1 MLSAAFKIQ
10 YSNNIK
16 GKNSMQTPRLPKYL
30 MLSSFALLTAT
41 TSLIFNDH
49 EIKADTAENTAATA
63 VSTTVSNTVVLN
75 STAQTDIASSAVA
88 DNTASLSDS
97 ASSAVGEQRASS
109 SADVLTEVTTPD
121 TGNVTQSDA
130 SWTLKGL
137 GNYTFA
143 QVDYYNSNQTAQP
156 AGQLSINASGQPH
169 SYFPNAQYARIT
181 VSRGSETLFD
191 QTFIGD
197 QNYRFK
203 QTLQLQAGDIL
214 SIEHAEAKTR
224 YTTNND
230 ATMKTSALG
239 DLSRFVFVVANNL
252 SLKNISDYAY
262 LDVKTKQLID
272 NGALAFGASASDV
285 ATLQNQLDNQQ
296 ADLTTEQRALLQTR
310 LDQAKAL
317 LANTT
322 NSINVGQTMTYQ
334 GFVLS
339 PDASIMQTNKEG
351 RYMGTYHDRQSLGMV
366 LSDGA
371 TLKIRR
377 IDNGYSGSV
386 SIQLIGDSSKKIVTQ
401 SVGTDWV
408 EITANGDD
416 AAVFLRTPENAQ
428 TTGPLLEYELVSGT
442 AKELPVFT
450 ADSDQAAVLKQWDQS
465 KAAFALMDANN
476 IEILIPYQDI
486 KTVKNTDMN
495 SLIDQYDNQVFKL
508 YDELTGIPTNTV
520 RDQPVKGRYFAF
532 ADQDGIGAAYW
543 SVNYTAANSS
553 SIASYLTINWLP
565 LHEIGHGYEV
575 PASDMYIIDSFN
587 NIYGTLY
594 QSQFNSNFTTG
605 SWIFGTSKDSIVQSV
620 VDSVLTKK
628 QSWADLG
635 YRERL
640 VLWMNLAYNLEGTD
654 AFKYFNI
661 DHRAN
666 AVAGKT
672 VNQIGKD
679 WISVYAQHYKLNV
692 TPFFATMGVSV
703 DDVTALN
710 SLNYPAVAMLT
721 QVVPDDQLTTVMQK
735 LGWDQDF
742 LKSKVA
748 LITNEQ
754 LAQTGLTSHIIL
766 NLSNADKLIGSSIKL
781 MNGTQTIAT
790 IPVTSN
796 TVDLGTL
803 ANGIYTL
810 TTDNPNVKLTD
821 QYLYVKEDATVNE
834 TVTSS
839 SQILPSIASLFTDDT
854 YQKLADTATVELINN
869 ARSMLDDLQN
879 ETIKNANEQL
889 LERADGLIGQ
899 WEFNGYGGSFASY
912 RYLNNDGTLLATF
925 TNRQPNTN
933 YGANTYVTVT
943 VTDANGNQT
952 YQKIFYGNVAE
963 TAGTTAI
970 KLNAGDILTFDTHDG
985 MQLVAPESLKGSN
998 SRKFVY
1004 EVTKNLHLRL
1014 AGTNSQ
1020 PIITAPATVTIK
1032 QGSTFDPLADVTA
1045 TDADDGTI
1053 TLTAA
1058 NVAGTVDVNTPGT
1071 YFITH
1076 TVTDSDGAISEPVT
1090 TIVTVEAVKTQITI
1104 NYVADDQNETQVA
1117 SQTLTGDMSTTQSYT
1132 ISIPENYEL
1141 VGSDL
1146 PADGLLTFNKQPT
1159 TYTVHLKTAVKASD
1173 TPADPG
1179 SNTPS
1184 DSGSQS
1190 AALPGDTP
1198 ADSSNS
1204 AADKPSVPDSSSSA
1218 DTPADSSSDT
1228 PSDSGSQSAALPGDT
1243 PADSSNSAADKPSVP
1258 DSSSSADTPADSS
1271 SDTPSDSGSQS
1282 AALPGDTPADSN
1294 GSAAD
1299 KPSVPDFSSSVADTP
1314 ADPGSDTPS
1323 DSGSQSAALP
1333 GDTPADSNNS
1343 AADKPSVP
1351 DSGSSVADT
1360 PSPLVIADN
1369 STNPTVAIDQTSA
1382 ASTSNRPANQATA
1395 NQQLPQT
1402 GNKNSAL
1409 LGLGLSALAAML
1421 GIGGKRLKRD

>member
-88 DNTASLSDS
+88 DDTASLSDS
-97 ASSAVGEQRASS
+97 ASSAASEQRASS

-339 PDASIMQTNKEG
+339 PDASITQTNKEG

-408 EITANGDD
+408 EITANGD

-679 WISVYAQHYKLNV
+679 WISVYAQHYQLNV

-834 TVTSS
+834 TVASS

-889 LERADGLIGQ
+889 LERADGLGQ

-1014 AGTNSQ
+1014 ADTNSQ

-1032 QGSTFDPLADVTA
+1032 QGGTFDPLADVMA

-1071 YFITH
+1071 YSITY
-1076 TVTDSDGAISEPVT
+1076 TVTDSDGAISDPVT

-1117 SQTLTGDMSTTQSYT
+1117 SQTLTGDMGTTQSYT

-1179 SNTPS
+1179 SNTTS

-1190 AALPGDTP
+1190 AALP
-1198 ADSSNS
+1198 N
-1204 AADKPSVPDSSSSA
+1204 
-1218 DTPADSSSDT
+1218 
-1228 PSDSGSQSAALPGDT
+1228 
-1243 PADSSNSAADKPSVP
+1243 
-1258 DSSSSADTPADSS
+1258 
-1271 SDTPSDSGSQS
+1271 
-1282 AALPGDTPADSN
+1282 DTPADSN

-1314 ADPGSDTPS
+1314 
-1323 DSGSQSAALP
+1323 
-1333 GDTPADSNNS
+1333 
-1343 AADKPSVP
+1343 
-1351 DSGSSVADT
+1351 
-1360 PSPLVIADN
+1360 SPLVIADN
-1369 STNPTVAIDQTSA
+1369 STNPTVAIDQTSEA
-1382 ASTSNRPANQATA
+1382 GTSNRPANQATA

>member
-1 MLSAAFKIQ
+1 
-10 YSNNIK
+10 
-16 GKNSMQTPRLPKYL
+16 
-30 MLSSFALLTAT
+30 
-41 TSLIFNDH
+41 
-49 EIKADTAENTAATA
+49 
-63 VSTTVSNTVVLN
+63 
-75 STAQTDIASSAVA
+75 
-88 DNTASLSDS
+88 
-97 ASSAVGEQRASS
+97 
-109 SADVLTEVTTPD
+109 
-121 TGNVTQSDA
+121 
-130 SWTLKGL
+130 
-137 GNYTFA
+137 
-143 QVDYYNSNQTAQP
+143 
-156 AGQLSINASGQPH
+156 
-169 SYFPNAQYARIT
+169 
-181 VSRGSETLFD
+181 
-191 QTFIGD
+191 
-197 QNYRFK
+197 
-203 QTLQLQAGDIL
+203 
-214 SIEHAEAKTR
+214 
-224 YTTNND
+224 
-230 ATMKTSALG
+230 
-239 DLSRFVFVVANNL
+239 
-252 SLKNISDYAY
+252 
-262 LDVKTKQLID
+262 
-272 NGALAFGASASDV
+272 
-285 ATLQNQLDNQQ
+285 
-296 ADLTTEQRALLQTR
+296 
-310 LDQAKAL
+310 
-317 LANTT
+317 
-322 NSINVGQTMTYQ
+322 
-334 GFVLS
+334 
-339 PDASIMQTNKEG
+339 
-351 RYMGTYHDRQSLGMV
+351 
-366 LSDGA
+366 
-371 TLKIRR
+371 
-377 IDNGYSGSV
+377 
-386 SIQLIGDSSKKIVTQ
+386 
-401 SVGTDWV
+401 
-408 EITANGDD
+408 
-416 AAVFLRTPENAQ
+416 
-428 TTGPLLEYELVSGT
+428 
-442 AKELPVFT
+442 
-450 ADSDQAAVLKQWDQS
+450 
-465 KAAFALMDANN
+465 
-476 IEILIPYQDI
+476 
-486 KTVKNTDMN
+486 
-495 SLIDQYDNQVFKL
+495 
-508 YDELTGIPTNTV
+508 
-520 RDQPVKGRYFAF
+520 
-532 ADQDGIGAAYW
+532 
-543 SVNYTAANSS
+543 
-553 SIASYLTINWLP
+553 
-565 LHEIGHGYEV
+565 
-575 PASDMYIIDSFN
+575 
-587 NIYGTLY
+587 
-594 QSQFNSNFTTG
+594 
-605 SWIFGTSKDSIVQSV
+605 
-620 VDSVLTKK
+620 
-628 QSWADLG
+628 
-635 YRERL
+635 
-640 VLWMNLAYNLEGTD
+640 MNLAYNLEGTD

-679 WISVYAQHYKLNV
+679 WISVYAQHYQLNV

-742 LKSKVA
+742 LKSKVS

-766 NLSNADKLIGSSIKL
+766 NLRNADKLIGSSIKL
-781 MNGTQTIAT
+781 MNVTQTIAT

-834 TVTSS
+834 AVASS

-854 YQKLADTATVELINN
+854 YQKLADTATVELIKN

-889 LERADGLIGQ
+889 LERADGLIDQ

-952 YQKIFYGNVAE
+952 YQKIFYGNIAE

-1032 QGSTFDPLADVTA
+1032 QGGTFDPLADVMA
-1045 TDADDGTI
+1045 TDADDGTL

-1071 YFITH
+1071 YSITY
-1076 TVTDSDGAISEPVT
+1076 TVTDSDGAISDPVT

-1117 SQTLTGDMSTTQSYT
+1117 SQTLTGDMGTTQSYT

-1146 PADGLLTFNKQPT
+1146 PADGLLTFNKQPII
-1159 TYTVHLKTAVKASD
+1159 YTVHLKTAVKASD
-1173 TPADPG
+1173 TPIDPG

-1190 AALPGDTP
+1190 AALPSDIP
-1198 ADSSNS
+1198 ADSNS
-1204 AADKPSVPDSSSSA
+1204 SAA
-1218 DTPADSSSDT
+1218 DTPADPSSDT
-1228 PSDSGSQSAALPGDT
+1228 PSDSGSQSVALP
-1243 PADSSNSAADKPSVP
+1243 N
-1258 DSSSSADTPADSS
+1258 
-1271 SDTPSDSGSQS
+1271 
-1282 AALPGDTPADSN
+1282 
-1294 GSAAD
+1294 
-1299 KPSVPDFSSSVADTP
+1299 
-1314 ADPGSDTPS
+1314 
-1323 DSGSQSAALP
+1323 
-1333 GDTPADSNNS
+1333 DTPADSNNS

-1369 STNPTVAIDQTSA
+1369 STNQTVAIDQTSA

-1395 NQQLPQT
+1395 NQQLPHT
-1402 GNKNSAL
+1402 GNQNSAL

-1421 GIGGKRLKRD
+1421 GIGGKRLKQD

>member
-1 MLSAAFKIQ
+1 
-10 YSNNIK
+10 
-16 GKNSMQTPRLPKYL
+16 
-30 MLSSFALLTAT
+30 
-41 TSLIFNDH
+41 
-49 EIKADTAENTAATA
+49 
-63 VSTTVSNTVVLN
+63 
-75 STAQTDIASSAVA
+75 
-88 DNTASLSDS
+88 
-97 ASSAVGEQRASS
+97 
-109 SADVLTEVTTPD
+109 
-121 TGNVTQSDA
+121 
-130 SWTLKGL
+130 
-137 GNYTFA
+137 
-143 QVDYYNSNQTAQP
+143 
-156 AGQLSINASGQPH
+156 
-169 SYFPNAQYARIT
+169 
-181 VSRGSETLFD
+181 
-191 QTFIGD
+191 
-197 QNYRFK
+197 
-203 QTLQLQAGDIL
+203 
-214 SIEHAEAKTR
+214 
-224 YTTNND
+224 
-230 ATMKTSALG
+230 MKTSALG

-272 NGALAFGASASDV
+272 NGALSASDV

-339 PDASIMQTNKEG
+339 PDASITQTNKEG

-408 EITANGDD
+408 EITANGD

-679 WISVYAQHYKLNV
+679 WISVYAQHYQLNV

-834 TVTSS
+834 AVASS

-952 YQKIFYGNVAE
+952 YHFYGNVAE

-985 MQLVAPESLKGSN
+985 MQLVAPESLKDSN

-1032 QGSTFDPLADVTA
+1032 QGGTFDPLADVMA

-1071 YFITH
+1071 YSITY

-1117 SQTLTGDMSTTQSYT
+1117 SQTLTGDMGTTQSYT

-1146 PADGLLTFNKQPT
+1146 PADGLLTFNKQPII
-1159 TYTVHLKTAVKASD
+1159 YTVHLKTAVKASD
-1173 TPADPG
+1173 TPIDPG

-1190 AALPGDTP
+1190 AALPSDIP
-1198 ADSSNS
+1198 ADSNS
-1204 AADKPSVPDSSSSA
+1204 SAA
-1218 DTPADSSSDT
+1218 DTPADPSSDT

-1243 PADSSNSAADKPSVP
+1243 PADSSNSAAD
-1258 DSSSSADTPADSS
+1258 T
-1271 SDTPSDSGSQS
+1271 
-1282 AALPGDTPADSN
+1282 
-1294 GSAAD
+1294 
-1299 KPSVPDFSSSVADTP
+1299 
-1314 ADPGSDTPS
+1314 
-1323 DSGSQSAALP
+1323 
-1333 GDTPADSNNS
+1333 
-1343 AADKPSVP
+1343 PSVP

-1369 STNPTVAIDQTSA
+1369 STNQTVAIDQTSA

-1402 GNKNSAL
+1402 GNQNSAL
-1409 LGLGLSALAAML
+1409 LGLVPSALAAML
-1421 GIGGKRLKRD
+1421 GIGGKRLKQD

>member
-1 MLSAAFKIQ
+1 
-10 YSNNIK
+10 
-16 GKNSMQTPRLPKYL
+16 
-30 MLSSFALLTAT
+30 
-41 TSLIFNDH
+41 
-49 EIKADTAENTAATA
+49 
-63 VSTTVSNTVVLN
+63 
-75 STAQTDIASSAVA
+75 
-88 DNTASLSDS
+88 
-97 ASSAVGEQRASS
+97 
-109 SADVLTEVTTPD
+109 
-121 TGNVTQSDA
+121 
-130 SWTLKGL
+130 
-137 GNYTFA
+137 
-143 QVDYYNSNQTAQP
+143 
-156 AGQLSINASGQPH
+156 
-169 SYFPNAQYARIT
+169 
-181 VSRGSETLFD
+181 
-191 QTFIGD
+191 
-197 QNYRFK
+197 
-203 QTLQLQAGDIL
+203 
-214 SIEHAEAKTR
+214 
-224 YTTNND
+224 
-230 ATMKTSALG
+230 
-239 DLSRFVFVVANNL
+239 
-252 SLKNISDYAY
+252 
-262 LDVKTKQLID
+262 
-272 NGALAFGASASDV
+272 
-285 ATLQNQLDNQQ
+285 
-296 ADLTTEQRALLQTR
+296 
-310 LDQAKAL
+310 
-317 LANTT
+317 
-322 NSINVGQTMTYQ
+322 
-334 GFVLS
+334 
-339 PDASIMQTNKEG
+339 
-351 RYMGTYHDRQSLGMV
+351 
-366 LSDGA
+366 
-371 TLKIRR
+371 
-377 IDNGYSGSV
+377 
-386 SIQLIGDSSKKIVTQ
+386 
-401 SVGTDWV
+401 
-408 EITANGDD
+408 
-416 AAVFLRTPENAQ
+416 
-428 TTGPLLEYELVSGT
+428 
-442 AKELPVFT
+442 
-450 ADSDQAAVLKQWDQS
+450 
-465 KAAFALMDANN
+465 
-476 IEILIPYQDI
+476 
-486 KTVKNTDMN
+486 
-495 SLIDQYDNQVFKL
+495 
-508 YDELTGIPTNTV
+508 
-520 RDQPVKGRYFAF
+520 
-532 ADQDGIGAAYW
+532 
-543 SVNYTAANSS
+543 
-553 SIASYLTINWLP
+553 
-565 LHEIGHGYEV
+565 
-575 PASDMYIIDSFN
+575 MYIIDSFN

-594 QSQFNSNFTTG
+594 QSQYNSNFTTG

-661 DHRAN
+661 DHRTN

-679 WISVYAQHYKLNV
+679 WISVYAQHYQLNL

-810 TTDNPNVKLTD
+810 TTDNPNIKLTD

-834 TVTSS
+834 AVASS

-854 YQKLADTATVELINN
+854 YQKLADTTMVELINN

-889 LERADGLIGQ
+889 LERAAGLIDQ

-933 YGANTYVTVT
+933 YGANTYVT

-1004 EVTKNLHLRL
+1004 VVTKNLHLRL

-1032 QGSTFDPLADVTA
+1032 QGGTFDPLAAGTA

-1071 YFITH
+1071 YSITY

-1090 TIVTVEAVKTQITI
+1090 TIVTVEAAKTQITI

-1117 SQTLTGDMSTTQSYT
+1117 SQTLTCDIGTTQSYT
-1132 ISIPENYEL
+1132 VSIPENYEL

-1190 AALPGDTP
+1190 AVLPGDTP
-1198 ADSSNS
+1198 ADSNSS
-1204 AADKPSVPDSSSSA
+1204 AADKPSVPDSSSS
-1218 DTPADSSSDT
+1218 
-1228 PSDSGSQSAALPGDT
+1228 
-1243 PADSSNSAADKPSVP
+1243 
-1258 DSSSSADTPADSS
+1258 
-1271 SDTPSDSGSQS
+1271 
-1282 AALPGDTPADSN
+1282 
-1294 GSAAD
+1294 
-1299 KPSVPDFSSSVADTP
+1299 
-1314 ADPGSDTPS
+1314 
-1323 DSGSQSAALP
+1323 
-1333 GDTPADSNNS
+1333 
-1343 AADKPSVP
+1343 
-1351 DSGSSVADT
+1351 DT

-1369 STNPTVAIDQTSA
+1369 STNPTVAIDQISA
-1382 ASTSNRPANQATA
+1382 ASTSNRSTNQATA

-1402 GNKNSAL
+1402 GNQNSAL

>member
-1 MLSAAFKIQ
+1 M
-10 YSNNIK
+10 
-16 GKNSMQTPRLPKYL
+16 
-30 MLSSFALLTAT
+30 
-41 TSLIFNDH
+41 
-49 EIKADTAENTAATA
+49 
-63 VSTTVSNTVVLN
+63 
-75 STAQTDIASSAVA
+75 
-88 DNTASLSDS
+88 
-97 ASSAVGEQRASS
+97 
-109 SADVLTEVTTPD
+109 TEVTTPD

-169 SYFPNAQYARIT
+169 SYFPNAQYAHIT
-181 VSRGSETLFD
+181 VSRGSKTLFD

-203 QTLQLQAGDIL
+203 QTLQLQAGDVL

-224 YTTNND
+224 YTTNDD

-239 DLSRFVFVVANNL
+239 DLSRFVFVMANNL

-262 LDVKTKQLID
+262 LDVKTKQLIY

-285 ATLQNQLDNQQ
+285 AALQNQLDNQQ
-296 ADLTTEQRALLQTR
+296 ADLTTEQRALLQIR

-334 GFVLS
+334 DFVLS
-339 PDASIMQTNKEG
+339 PDASITQTNKEG

-377 IDNGYSGSV
+377 IDNGYSGGV
-386 SIQLIGDSSKKIVTQ
+386 SIQLIGNSSKKIVKQ
-401 SVGTDWV
+401 SAGTDWV
-408 EITANGDD
+408 EITANGD
-416 AAVFLRTPENAQ
+416 AAVFLRTPKNAQ

-450 ADSDQAAVLKQWDQS
+450 ADSDQVAVLKQWDQS

-486 KTVKNTDMN
+486 KTVKNTEMN

-508 YDELTGIPTNTV
+508 YGELTGIPTNTV
-520 RDQPVKGRYFAF
+520 RDQPVKGRYFTF

-575 PASDMYIIDSFN
+575 PVSDMYIIDSFN

-661 DHRAN
+661 DHRTN

-679 WISVYAQHYKLNV
+679 WISVYAQHYQLNV
-692 TPFFATMGVSV
+692 TPFFATMGVSF
-703 DDVTALN
+703 DDVTVLN

-742 LKSKVA
+742 LKSKVS

-766 NLSNADKLIGSSIKL
+766 NLRNADKLIGSSIKL

-834 TVTSS
+834 AVASS

-889 LERADGLIGQ
+889 LERAAGLIDQ

-1004 EVTKNLHLRL
+1004 EITKNLHLRL
-1014 AGTNSQ
+1014 ADTNSQ

-1032 QGSTFDPLADVTA
+1032 QGGTFDPLADVTA

-1071 YFITH
+1071 YSITY
-1076 TVTDSDGAISEPVT
+1076 TVTDSDGAISDPVT

-1117 SQTLTGDMSTTQSYT
+1117 SQTLTGDMGTMQSYT

-1179 SNTPS
+1179 SNTTS

-1190 AALPGDTP
+1190 AALP
-1198 ADSSNS
+1198 N
-1204 AADKPSVPDSSSSA
+1204 
-1218 DTPADSSSDT
+1218 
-1228 PSDSGSQSAALPGDT
+1228 
-1243 PADSSNSAADKPSVP
+1243 
-1258 DSSSSADTPADSS
+1258 
-1271 SDTPSDSGSQS
+1271 
-1282 AALPGDTPADSN
+1282 DTPADSN

-1299 KPSVPDFSSSVADTP
+1299 KPSVPDSSSSAADTP
-1314 ADPGSDTPS
+1314 ADSSSNTTS

-1333 GDTPADSNNS
+1333 NDTPADSNGS

-1351 DSGSSVADT
+1351 DSSSSAADT

-1369 STNPTVAIDQTSA
+1369 STNPTVAIDQTSE

>member
-1 MLSAAFKIQ
+1 
-10 YSNNIK
+10 
-16 GKNSMQTPRLPKYL
+16 
-30 MLSSFALLTAT
+30 
-41 TSLIFNDH
+41 
-49 EIKADTAENTAATA
+49 
-63 VSTTVSNTVVLN
+63 
-75 STAQTDIASSAVA
+75 
-88 DNTASLSDS
+88 
-97 ASSAVGEQRASS
+97 
-109 SADVLTEVTTPD
+109 
-121 TGNVTQSDA
+121 
-130 SWTLKGL
+130 
-137 GNYTFA
+137 
-143 QVDYYNSNQTAQP
+143 
-156 AGQLSINASGQPH
+156 
-169 SYFPNAQYARIT
+169 
-181 VSRGSETLFD
+181 
-191 QTFIGD
+191 
-197 QNYRFK
+197 
-203 QTLQLQAGDIL
+203 
-214 SIEHAEAKTR
+214 
-224 YTTNND
+224 
-230 ATMKTSALG
+230 MKTSALG

-339 PDASIMQTNKEG
+339 PDASITQTNKEG

-408 EITANGDD
+408 EITANGD

-679 WISVYAQHYKLNV
+679 WISVYAQHYQLNV

-754 LAQTGLTSHIIL
+754 LAQTGLTSHII
-766 NLSNADKLIGSSIKL
+766 
-781 MNGTQTIAT
+781 
-790 IPVTSN
+790 
-796 TVDLGTL
+796 
-803 ANGIYTL
+803 
-810 TTDNPNVKLTD
+810 
-821 QYLYVKEDATVNE
+821 
-834 TVTSS
+834 
-839 SQILPSIASLFTDDT
+839 
-854 YQKLADTATVELINN
+854 
-869 ARSMLDDLQN
+869 
-879 ETIKNANEQL
+879 
-889 LERADGLIGQ
+889 
-899 WEFNGYGGSFASY
+899 
-912 RYLNNDGTLLATF
+912 
-925 TNRQPNTN
+925 
-933 YGANTYVTVT
+933 
-943 VTDANGNQT
+943 
-952 YQKIFYGNVAE
+952 
-963 TAGTTAI
+963 
-970 KLNAGDILTFDTHDG
+970 
-985 MQLVAPESLKGSN
+985 
-998 SRKFVY
+998 
-1004 EVTKNLHLRL
+1004 
-1014 AGTNSQ
+1014 
-1020 PIITAPATVTIK
+1020 
-1032 QGSTFDPLADVTA
+1032 
-1045 TDADDGTI
+1045 
-1053 TLTAA
+1053 
-1058 NVAGTVDVNTPGT
+1058 
-1071 YFITH
+1071 
-1076 TVTDSDGAISEPVT
+1076 
-1090 TIVTVEAVKTQITI
+1090 
-1104 NYVADDQNETQVA
+1104 
-1117 SQTLTGDMSTTQSYT
+1117 
-1132 ISIPENYEL
+1132 
-1141 VGSDL
+1141 
-1146 PADGLLTFNKQPT
+1146 
-1159 TYTVHLKTAVKASD
+1159 
-1173 TPADPG
+1173 
-1179 SNTPS
+1179 
-1184 DSGSQS
+1184 
-1190 AALPGDTP
+1190 
-1198 ADSSNS
+1198 
-1204 AADKPSVPDSSSSA
+1204 
-1218 DTPADSSSDT
+1218 
-1228 PSDSGSQSAALPGDT
+1228 
-1243 PADSSNSAADKPSVP
+1243 
-1258 DSSSSADTPADSS
+1258 
-1271 SDTPSDSGSQS
+1271 
-1282 AALPGDTPADSN
+1282 
-1294 GSAAD
+1294 
-1299 KPSVPDFSSSVADTP
+1299 
-1314 ADPGSDTPS
+1314 
-1323 DSGSQSAALP
+1323 
-1333 GDTPADSNNS
+1333 
-1343 AADKPSVP
+1343 
-1351 DSGSSVADT
+1351 
-1360 PSPLVIADN
+1360 
-1369 STNPTVAIDQTSA
+1369 
-1382 ASTSNRPANQATA
+1382 
-1395 NQQLPQT
+1395 
-1402 GNKNSAL
+1402 
-1409 LGLGLSALAAML
+1409 
-1421 GIGGKRLKRD
+1421 

>member
-1 MLSAAFKIQ
+1 
-10 YSNNIK
+10 
-16 GKNSMQTPRLPKYL
+16 MQTPRLPKYL

-41 TSLIFNDH
+41 TSLIFNNH

-88 DNTASLSDS
+88 DDTASLSDS
-97 ASSAVGEQRASS
+97 ASSVAGEQRASS

-296 ADLTTEQRALLQTR
+296 ADLTTEQRAPLQTR
-310 LDQAKAL
+310 LDQAKTL

-339 PDASIMQTNKEG
+339 PDASITQTNKEG

-386 SIQLIGDSSKKIVTQ
+386 SIQLIGNSSKKIVTQ

-408 EITANGDD
+408 EITANGD

-428 TTGPLLEYELVSGT
+428 TTGLLLEYELVSGT

-465 KAAFALMDANN
+465 KAAFALMDTNN

-486 KTVKNTDMN
+486 NTVKNTDMN

-620 VDSVLTKK
+620 IDSVLTKK

-640 VLWMNLAYNLEGTD
+640 VLWMNLAYNLAGTD
-654 AFKYFNI
+654 AFRYFNA

-666 AVAGKT
+666 AVVGKT

-679 WISVYAQHYKLNV
+679 WINVYAQHYQLNV
-692 TPFFATMGVSV
+692 TPFFETMGISV

-721 QVVPDDQLTTVMQK
+721 QVVPDNQLTAVMQK

-766 NLSNADKLIGSSIKL
+766 NLSNADKLVGSSIKL

-810 TTDNPNVKLTD
+810 TTDNPNIKLTD

-834 TVTSS
+834 AVASS
-839 SQILPSIASLFTDDT
+839 SQILPSIASLFADDT

-879 ETIKNANEQL
+879 EMIKNANEQL
-889 LERADGLIGQ
+889 LERAAGLIDQ

-912 RYLNNDGTLLATF
+912 RYLNNDGTLLAAF

-933 YGANTYVTVT
+933 YGANTYVT

-1004 EVTKNLHLRL
+1004 EFTKNLHLRL

-1032 QGSTFDPLADVTA
+1032 QGSTFDPLAAVTA

-1058 NVAGTVDVNTPGT
+1058 NVAGTVDVNTPDT
-1071 YFITH
+1071 YSITY

-1090 TIVTVEAVKTQITI
+1090 TTVTVETVKTQITI

-1117 SQTLTGDMSTTQSYT
+1117 SQTLTGDISTTQSYT
-1132 ISIPENYEL
+1132 VSIPENYEL

-1173 TPADPG
+1173 TPIDPG

-1218 DTPADSSSDT
+1218 
-1228 PSDSGSQSAALPGDT
+1228 
-1243 PADSSNSAADKPSVP
+1243 
-1258 DSSSSADTPADSS
+1258 
-1271 SDTPSDSGSQS
+1271 
-1282 AALPGDTPADSN
+1282 
-1294 GSAAD
+1294 
-1299 KPSVPDFSSSVADTP
+1299 
-1314 ADPGSDTPS
+1314 
-1323 DSGSQSAALP
+1323 
-1333 GDTPADSNNS
+1333 
-1343 AADKPSVP
+1343 
-1351 DSGSSVADT
+1351 ADT

-1369 STNPTVAIDQTSA
+1369 STNPTVAIDQTSE

>member
-1 MLSAAFKIQ
+1 
-10 YSNNIK
+10 
-16 GKNSMQTPRLPKYL
+16 MQTPRLPKYL

-41 TSLIFNDH
+41 TSLIFNNH

-88 DNTASLSDS
+88 DDTASLSDS
-97 ASSAVGEQRASS
+97 ASSAAGEQRASS

-156 AGQLSINASGQPH
+156 ACQLSINASGQPH

-310 LDQAKAL
+310 LDRAKAL

-339 PDASIMQTNKEG
+339 PDASITQTNKEG

-371 TLKIRR
+371 TLKIRH

-408 EITANGDD
+408 EITANGD

-495 SLIDQYDNQVFKL
+495 SLIDKYDNQVFKL

-679 WISVYAQHYKLNV
+679 WISVYAQHYQLNV
-692 TPFFATMGVSV
+692 TPFFETMGVSV

-710 SLNYPAVAMLT
+710 SLNPAVAMLT

-754 LAQTGLTSHIIL
+754 LTQTGLTSHIIL

-834 TVTSS
+834 TVASS

-899 WEFNGYGGSFASY
+899 WEFNGYGGSFASC

-1014 AGTNSQ
+1014 ADTNSQ

-1032 QGSTFDPLADVTA
+1032 QGGTFDPLADVMA

-1058 NVAGTVDVNTPGT
+1058 NVAVTVGVNTPGT
-1071 YFITH
+1071 YSITY
-1076 TVTDSDGAISEPVT
+1076 TVTDSDGAISDPVT

-1117 SQTLTGDMSTTQSYT
+1117 SQTLTGDMGTTQSYT

-1173 TPADPG
+1173 TPTDPG
-1179 SNTPS
+1179 SNTTS

-1190 AALPGDTP
+1190 AALP
-1198 ADSSNS
+1198 N
-1204 AADKPSVPDSSSSA
+1204 
-1218 DTPADSSSDT
+1218 
-1228 PSDSGSQSAALPGDT
+1228 
-1243 PADSSNSAADKPSVP
+1243 
-1258 DSSSSADTPADSS
+1258 
-1271 SDTPSDSGSQS
+1271 
-1282 AALPGDTPADSN
+1282 DTPADSN

-1314 ADPGSDTPS
+1314 
-1323 DSGSQSAALP
+1323 
-1333 GDTPADSNNS
+1333 
-1343 AADKPSVP
+1343 
-1351 DSGSSVADT
+1351 
-1360 PSPLVIADN
+1360 SPLVIADN
-1369 STNPTVAIDQTSA
+1369 STNPTVAIDQTSEA
-1382 ASTSNRPANQATA
+1382 GTSNRPANQATA

>member
-88 DNTASLSDS
+88 DDTASLSDS
-97 ASSAVGEQRASS
+97 ASSAAGEQRASS

-339 PDASIMQTNKEG
+339 PDASITQTNKEG

-408 EITANGDD
+408 EITANGD

-553 SIASYLTINWLP
+553 STASYLTINWLP

-679 WISVYAQHYKLNV
+679 WISVYAQHYQLNV

-1032 QGSTFDPLADVTA
+1032 QGGTFNPLADVMA

-1071 YFITH
+1071 YSITY

-1117 SQTLTGDMSTTQSYT
+1117 SQTLTGDMGTTQSYT

-1173 TPADPG
+1173 TPA
-1179 SNTPS
+1179 
-1184 DSGSQS
+1184 
-1190 AALPGDTP
+1190 LPGDTP

-1218 DTPADSSSDT
+1218 DTPAD
-1228 PSDSGSQSAALPGDT
+1228 P
-1243 PADSSNSAADKPSVP
+1243 
-1258 DSSSSADTPADSS
+1258 S

-1299 KPSVPDFSSSVADTP
+1299 KPSVPDSSSSADTP
-1314 ADPGSDTPS
+1314 ADPSSDTPS

-1343 AADKPSVP
+1343 ATDKPSVP
-1351 DSGSSVADT
+1351 DSSSSADTPADPGSNTTSDSGSQSAALPGDTPADSNSSATDKPSVPDSSSSADT

-1369 STNPTVAIDQTSA
+1369 STNPTVAIDQTSE

>member
-1 MLSAAFKIQ
+1 
-10 YSNNIK
+10 
-16 GKNSMQTPRLPKYL
+16 MQTPRLPKYL

-41 TSLIFNDH
+41 TSLIFNNH
-49 EIKADTAENTAATA
+49 EIKADTAENKAATA
-63 VSTTVSNTVVLN
+63 VSTTVSNTVVLK
-75 STAQTDIASSAVA
+75 TDAASSAVA
-88 DNTASLSDS
+88 DDAASLSDS
-97 ASSAVGEQRASS
+97 ASSAASEQRASS

-121 TGNVTQSDA
+121 IGNVTQSDA

-143 QVDYYNSNQTAQP
+143 QVDYYNTDQTAQP

-197 QNYRFK
+197 QSYRFK

-224 YTTNND
+224 YTTND
-230 ATMKTSALG
+230 DTTMKASALG

-252 SLKNISDYAY
+252 SLKNISDYTY
-262 LDVKTKQLID
+262 LDAKTKKLID
-272 NGALAFGASASDV
+272 DGVLAFGTSASDV

-296 ADLTTEQRALLQTR
+296 TDLTTEQRALLQTR

-339 PDASIMQTNKEG
+339 PDASITQTNKEG

-371 TLKIRR
+371 TIKIRR

-386 SIQLIGDSSKKIVTQ
+386 SIQLIGNSSKKIVTQ

-408 EITANGDD
+408 EITANGD

-605 SWIFGTSKDSIVQSV
+605 SWIFGTSRDSIVQSV

-640 VLWMNLAYNLEGTD
+640 VLWMNLAYNLKGTD

-661 DHRAN
+661 DHRTN

-679 WISVYAQHYKLNV
+679 WISVYAQHYQLNV

-766 NLSNADKLIGSSIKL
+766 NLTNADKLIGSSIKL

-869 ARSMLDDLQN
+869 ARSMLNDLQN

-889 LERADGLIGQ
+889 LERAASLIDQ

-1071 YFITH
+1071 YSITY

-1117 SQTLTGDMSTTQSYT
+1117 SQTLTGDIGTTQSYT
-1132 ISIPENYEL
+1132 ISIPKNYEL
-1141 VGSDL
+1141 VGSNL
-1146 PADGLLTFNKQPT
+1146 PADGLLIFNKQPII
-1159 TYTVHLKTAVKASD
+1159 YTVHLKTAVKASD
-1173 TPADPG
+1173 TPIEPG

-1198 ADSSNS
+1198 ADLNSSATDKPSSPDSSSSATDTPADPGSNKPSDSGSQSAALPGNTPADSNNS
-1204 AADKPSVPDSSSSA
+1204 ATDKPSVPDSSSSA
-1218 DTPADSSSDT
+1218 DTPADPGSNT
-1228 PSDSGSQSAALPGDT
+1228 TSDSGSQSAALPNDT
-1243 PADSSNSAADKPSVP
+1243 PADSNSSATDKPSVP
-1258 DSSSSADTPADSS
+1258 DSSSS
-1271 SDTPSDSGSQS
+1271 
-1282 AALPGDTPADSN
+1282 
-1294 GSAAD
+1294 
-1299 KPSVPDFSSSVADTP
+1299 
-1314 ADPGSDTPS
+1314 
-1323 DSGSQSAALP
+1323 
-1333 GDTPADSNNS
+1333 
-1343 AADKPSVP
+1343 
-1351 DSGSSVADT
+1351 ADT

-1369 STNPTVAIDQTSA
+1369 STNPTVAIDQTSE

>member
-1243 PADSSNSAADKPSVP
+1243 PADS
-1258 DSSSSADTPADSS
+1258 
-1271 SDTPSDSGSQS
+1271 
-1282 AALPGDTPADSN
+1282 N
-1294 GSAAD
+1294 G
-1299 KPSVPDFSSSVADTP
+1299 
-1314 ADPGSDTPS
+1314 
-1323 DSGSQSAALP
+1323 
-1333 GDTPADSNNS
+1333 S

>member
-88 DNTASLSDS
+88 DDTASLSDS
-97 ASSAVGEQRASS
+97 TSSAAGEQRASS

-262 LDVKTKQLID
+262 MDVKTKQLID

-339 PDASIMQTNKEG
+339 PDASITQTNKEG

-371 TLKIRR
+371 TLKIRH

-408 EITANGDD
+408 EITANGD

-532 ADQDGIGAAYW
+532 AD
-543 SVNYTAANSS
+543 
-553 SIASYLTINWLP
+553 LTINWLP

-679 WISVYAQHYKLNV
+679 WISVYAQHYQLNV

-834 TVTSS
+834 TVASS

-1032 QGSTFDPLADVTA
+1032 QGGTFDPLADVMA

-1071 YFITH
+1071 YSITY

-1117 SQTLTGDMSTTQSYT
+1117 SQILTGDMGTTQSYT

-1146 PADGLLTFNKQPT
+1146 PADGLLTFNKRPT

-1179 SNTPS
+1179 SNTTS

-1190 AALPGDTP
+1190 AALPNDTP
-1198 ADSSNS
+1198 ADSNNS
-1204 AADKPSVPDSSSSA
+1204 ATDKPSVPDFSSSA
-1218 DTPADSSSDT
+1218 DTPAD
-1228 PSDSGSQSAALPGDT
+1228 P
-1243 PADSSNSAADKPSVP
+1243 SSN
-1258 DSSSSADTPADSS
+1258 
-1271 SDTPSDSGSQS
+1271 TPSDSGSQS

-1299 KPSVPDFSSSVADTP
+1299 KPSVPDSSSSADTP
-1314 ADPGSDTPS
+1314 ADPSSDTPS

-1333 GDTPADSNNS
+1333 GNTPADSNNSATDKPSVPDSSSSADTPADPGSNTTSDSGSQSAALPNDTPADSNNS

-1369 STNPTVAIDQTSA
+1369 STNPTVAIDQTSE